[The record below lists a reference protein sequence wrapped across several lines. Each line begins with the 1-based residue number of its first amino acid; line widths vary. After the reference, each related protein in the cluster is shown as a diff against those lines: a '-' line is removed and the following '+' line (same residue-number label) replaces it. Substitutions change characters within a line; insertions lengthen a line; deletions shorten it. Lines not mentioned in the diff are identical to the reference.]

1 MSKPSREMRERQP
14 KTAQK
19 HRVPQ
24 DDSKALTEHFQG
36 EREDIFPVAETPFQ
50 PRMDEHAELLSAT
63 HADEARSN
71 LIIHLQR
78 TYGNGYVQRL
88 VESIKIQA
96 KLDVSQPGDVQE
108 QEADRVA
115 EAVSLTIETQ
125 VQRQSDEEEEEI
137 QAKRVFQSQTEKEE
151 VHEAPMAG
159 SITVIGQ
166 QQGVQTFVQRGI
178 FDKIRGW
185 FSGLFGPKKP
195 PEPELSDEEA
205 MRMLGELN
213 QQIEEEEGGKEE
225 LPEEKLSEE
234 DERMLA
240 ELEKEGEE
248 KPEEVSDEE
257 SEKALAELG
266 AEMEKEPEEEM
277 TPQELDAEIDRIEG
291 MTDVLHNR
299 HDKLYEQQVTLTG
312 KYAKLVVKDGKE
324 KQADDVYNKL
334 QEVIEER
341 ERVAEELQNAH
352 QRLTELLSRKQDK
365 ISEIMAKP
373 LGPESSEE
381 ENEEIESELEQME
394 EHSVEQEKR
403 KSDIEDSL
411 KPEKVPS
418 APGILELVP
427 GISEIKPESPKED
440 NLDWLMK
447 REMTPEEEAEMEDE
461 LGRVTEEL
469 ADEERTEQ
477 LKQALTAL
485 PDYSK
490 TKLGA
495 IEEGI
500 KEEEEEGEKPKKRE
514 VVLLKESG
522 HSLPEVSDKL
532 EAKINTNRDSGNTL
546 SKEIR
551 LPMEETFGADF
562 SGVRVH
568 TDSEANDLN
577 ESLQAR
583 AFTTGND
590 IFFRQGE
597 YNEDSGEGR
606 KLLAHELTHAIQQ
619 GASQRKETNE
629 NTQ

>member
-1 MSKPSREMRERQP
+1 
-14 KTAQK
+14 
-19 HRVPQ
+19 
-24 DDSKALTEHFQG
+24 
-36 EREDIFPVAETPFQ
+36 
-50 PRMDEHAELLSAT
+50 
-63 HADEARSN
+63 
-71 LIIHLQR
+71 
-78 TYGNGYVQRL
+78 
-88 VESIKIQA
+88 
-96 KLDVSQPGDVQE
+96 
-108 QEADRVA
+108 
-115 EAVSLTIETQ
+115 
-125 VQRQSDEEEEEI
+125 
-137 QAKRVFQSQTEKEE
+137 
-151 VHEAPMAG
+151 MAG

>member
-1 MSKPSREMRERQP
+1 
-14 KTAQK
+14 
-19 HRVPQ
+19 
-24 DDSKALTEHFQG
+24 
-36 EREDIFPVAETPFQ
+36 
-50 PRMDEHAELLSAT
+50 
-63 HADEARSN
+63 
-71 LIIHLQR
+71 
-78 TYGNGYVQRL
+78 VQRL

-96 KLDVSQPGDVQE
+96 KLGVSQPGDVQE

-159 SITVIGQ
+159 SITVTGQ

-500 KEEEEEGEKPKKRE
+500 KEEEEEEEKPKKRE